1 MSTFPGS
8 PHAAG
13 PGRLFGRSCGRLC
26 GLMLALLALLLAA
39 GCSSG
44 LRLGYNQAEI
54 LANWT
59 LSDYVDLEPHQR
71 DLFGRRFREMHDWHR
86 REQLPEYAR
95 LARETRTRVED
106 GLTREDVDW
115 VIARGRGRLE
125 ALIEQG
131 AGDAAD
137 LMLSLTP
144 EQLKGLERAF
154 ARANRKMAQSWGIGR
169 PVAEQQRL
177 RTERLV
183 GQVERLTG
191 KLSRDQL
198 ERVTE
203 LSDALPLTND
213 QRFAERQR
221 RQREL
226 IAALQSGRSRAE
238 MATWLRQWA
247 PNWERGRDLQR
258 AQLYADIDRLLT
270 PVQRRNA
277 MDRLQAYADDF
288 AALSAAAGPQRQAQP
303 QQQRAAN

>member
-1 MSTFPGS
+1 MSTVPGT
-8 PHAAG
+8 PRAAG
-13 PGRLFGRSCGRLC
+13 PGRLC
-26 GLMLALLALLLAA
+26 GLLFALLALLLAA

-54 LANWT
+54 LVNWS

-95 LARETRTRVED
+95 LAREARIRVED
-106 GLTREDVDW
+106 GLTRADVDW
-115 VIARGRGRLE
+115 IIAHSRGRLE
-125 ALIEQG
+125 ALIEHG
-131 AGDAAD
+131 AGDTAD

-144 EQLKGLERAF
+144 EQVKGLERAF
-154 ARANRKMAQSWGIGR
+154 ARANRKLAQSWGIGR
-169 PVAEQQRL
+169 PVAEQQKL
-177 RTERLV
+177 RAERLV

-191 KLSRDQL
+191 KLGRDQL

-238 MATWLRQWA
+238 MAAWFRQWA
-247 PNWERGRDLQR
+247 PNWERSRDQQR
-258 AQLYADIDRLLT
+258 TQLFADIDRLLT
-270 PVQRRNA
+270 PAQRRNA

-288 AALSAAAGPQRQAQP
+288 TALSAAATPQRQPQP
-303 QQQRAAN
+303 QQRAAN